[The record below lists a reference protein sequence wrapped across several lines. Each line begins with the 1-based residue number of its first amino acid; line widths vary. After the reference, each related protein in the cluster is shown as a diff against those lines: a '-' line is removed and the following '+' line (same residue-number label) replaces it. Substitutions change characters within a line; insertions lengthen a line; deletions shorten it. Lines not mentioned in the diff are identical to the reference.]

1 MKLYKY
7 RESFCCYVLVVLT
20 TLKKVLSRCNCS
32 KNFVQVLRSM
42 YSNMQLLYLLLFFAV
57 VVDVAVLIT

>member
-20 TLKKVLSRCNCS
+20 TLKKVVSRCKS
-32 KNFVQVLRSM
+32 IENFVQVLRSM
-42 YSNMQLLYLLLFFAV
+42 YSNMQLLFLLLFFAV
-57 VVDVAVLIT
+57 VVCVAVLIT